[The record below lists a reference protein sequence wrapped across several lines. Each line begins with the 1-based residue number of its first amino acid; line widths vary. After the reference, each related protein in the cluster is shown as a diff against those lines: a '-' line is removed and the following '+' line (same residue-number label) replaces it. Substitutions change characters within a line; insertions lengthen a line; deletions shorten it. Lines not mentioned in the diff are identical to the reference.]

1 MNELDQLIME
11 LHQTELDDP
20 DRQFN
25 AAIALGQNHN
35 LAFRPRIVAAL
46 IKALRPGHQALT
58 RAHASEALGE
68 IRDPTA
74 IPALIEA
81 LNDPYR
87 LVRSYAAR
95 ALGKI
100 DCVESSAAIDPLIA
114 VLQTDEFF
122 GARAEAA
129 EALGRIFKCCKQANL
144 ADSELLKRAE
154 AAVRR
159 HEQKELKHLDKRLQ
173 RVINEIRKS
182 INEMGNAAVGLSD
195 EDKAKILA
203 DLSAQAEQFKALQKD
218 AAIRLA

>member
-35 LAFRPRIVAAL
+35 LAVRPRIVAEL
-46 IKALRPGHQALT
+46 IKALRPDHQALT
-58 RAHASEALGE
+58 RAHAAEALGE
-68 IRDPTA
+68 IRDATA

-81 LNDPYR
+81 LKDPYR

-95 ALGKI
+95 ALGKM
-100 DCVESSAAIDPLIA
+100 DCVESSAATDPLIA
-114 VLQTDEFF
+114 VLQKDEFF

-129 EALGRIFKCCKQANL
+129 EALGRVFKCCKQANL

-154 AAVRR
+154 TAVRQ
-159 HEQKELKHLDKRLQ
+159 HEQEELKQLDKRLQ
-173 RVINEIRKS
+173 RVINETRKS

-195 EDKAKILA
+195 EDKARILA
-203 DLSAQAEQFKALQKD
+203 DLSAQVEQFKALQKD

>member
-11 LHQTELDDP
+11 LHQSGLDDP

-35 LAFRPRIVAAL
+35 LAVRPRIVAEL

-68 IRDPTA
+68 IRDAIA
-74 IPALIEA
+74 IPALIDA
-81 LNDPYR
+81 LKDPYR

-129 EALGRIFKCCKQANL
+129 EALGMVFKCCKQANL
-144 ADSELLKRAE
+144 DDSELLKRAE
-154 AAVRR
+154 TAVRQR
-159 HEQKELKHLDKRLQ
+159 EREELKQLDKRLQ
-173 RVINEIRKS
+173 RVINETRKS

-195 EDKAKILA
+195 EDKARILA

-218 AAIRLA
+218 AAVRLA

>member
-35 LAFRPRIVAAL
+35 LAVRARIVAEL

-68 IRDPTA
+68 IRDATA

-81 LNDPYR
+81 LKDPYR

-95 ALGKI
+95 ALGKV

-114 VLQTDEFF
+114 VLQKDEFF

-129 EALGRIFKCCKQANL
+129 EALGRVFKCCKQANL

-154 AAVRR
+154 TAVRQ
-159 HEQKELKHLDKRLQ
+159 HEQEELKQLDKRLQ
-173 RVINEIRKS
+173 RVINETRKS

-195 EDKAKILA
+195 EDKARILA